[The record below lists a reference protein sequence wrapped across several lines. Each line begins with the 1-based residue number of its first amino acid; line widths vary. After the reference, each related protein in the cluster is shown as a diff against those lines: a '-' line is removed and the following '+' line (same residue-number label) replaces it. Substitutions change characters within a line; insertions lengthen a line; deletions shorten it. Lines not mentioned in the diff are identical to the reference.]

1 MLRQQHIAR
10 ALFMGLAAVQFAVVT
25 TASSQPS
32 FEGQTIRI
40 AVASTTG
47 GPLDIQARQFAPFIA
62 KHIPGK
68 PLVIVENR
76 PGAGGAVGAN
86 YIYNLAKPDGQT
98 VGFLLG
104 AVPQG
109 LIGGD
114 NIRFDP
120 AKFHWLGAVSQ
131 SQVLLAHKDLNLS
144 SFRDLLKPAKPLV
157 LASQG
162 INSPVDM
169 ANRLFLDMIGAKYQH
184 VTGYPGQAEF
194 VLALSRGE
202 VSLANSNLTLYL
214 TRRDSI
220 RKEGNYDAI
229 VQRGEY
235 SPDGTFRRNKQLLEI
250 ATMIEAITELNPTA
264 LRSVDFATNRSIVGA
279 FAVNFGF
286 VLPPG
291 TPPAIVSTM
300 RKAISE
306 ALNDPEARKAVSG
319 SLKVDY
325 DFVDGET
332 SHRLVE
338 NIRAE
343 YYGDP
348 RIADRLKQLMAAK

>member
-1 MLRQQHIAR
+1 MIRPNRIPAVIFAGIGAFQ
-10 ALFMGLAAVQFAVVT
+10 LAVT
-25 TASSQPS
+25 MACAQSS

-40 AVASTTG
+40 AVSSTTG

-62 KHIPGK
+62 KFIPGK
-68 PLVIVENR
+68 PLVVVENR
-76 PGAGGAVGAN
+76 PGAGGVVGAN

-98 VGFLLG
+98 IGFLLG
-104 AVPQG
+104 VVTQG

-120 AKFHWLGAVSQ
+120 AKFQWLGAISQ

-162 INSPVDM
+162 INSAVDM
-169 ANRLFLDMIGAKYQH
+169 ANRLFLEMIGAKYQQ

-194 VLALSRGE
+194 LLALSRGE

-214 TRRDSI
+214 SRRDAI
-220 RKEGNYDAI
+220 RKEGIYDAI

-235 SPDGTFRRNKQLLEI
+235 APDGTFRRNQQLPEI
-250 ATMIEAITELNPTA
+250 ATMIEAITELNPSV
-264 LRSVDFATNRSIVGA
+264 LKSVDFATNRSIVAA
-279 FAVNFGF
+279 FAVQFGF

-300 RKAISE
+300 RKAVSD
-306 ALNDPEARKAVSG
+306 ALNDPESRKIVSG
-319 SLKVDY
+319 SLKEDY
-325 DFVDGET
+325 DFVDAET
-332 SHRLVE
+332 SQRLVE
-338 NIRAE
+338 KLRAE
-343 YYGDP
+343 YDGDP
-348 RIADRLKQLMAAK
+348 RIAERLKQLMASK